1 MILVTGATGFVGNR
15 LVNKLVSQHKQIR
28 CLVRGH
34 TSEIKKIGKEVEI
47 LEGDLLNKDIV
58 NRVVKGVQK
67 VIHLAAALQASNPED
82 IRRINVEGTRD
93 LVTSCVEHG
102 VEQFIFFSTLNVTLP
117 VKNQYSKTKS
127 EAEQIV
133 QESGLGFTILRPSI
147 IYGEG
152 DNGTISQIIKS
163 VKTNKR
169 ITLLGNGEY
178 RLQPV
183 YIDDVVNAI
192 CEVLNNSHSHKR
204 KTYFL
209 VGQEIVSYNELVGII
224 SDVTGFKTR
233 KQYVPIPVV
242 NIIAAA
248 LSLFSKK
255 GVLLKD
261 KLKTYPYD
269 KVADRDS
276 SQKDIFPIQTTSLAN
291 GLSKCI

>member
-1 MILVTGATGFVGNR
+1 MILVTGATGFVGNH
-15 LVNKLVSQHKQIR
+15 LVNKLVSQHEQIR
-28 CLVRGH
+28 CLVRGN
-34 TSEIKKIGKEVEI
+34 TSEIMKIGKEVDI
-47 LEGDLLNKDIV
+47 FEGDLLNKDIV

-67 VIHLAAALQASNPED
+67 VVHLAAALQAPNPED
-82 IRRINVEGTRD
+82 ICRINVEGTRN
-93 LVTSCVEHG
+93 LVTLCVEHG
-102 VEQFIFFSTLNVTLP
+102 VKQFIFFSTLNVTLP

-133 QESGLGFTILRPSI
+133 QESGLDFTILRPSI

-178 RLQPV
+178 KLQPV

-192 CEVLNNSHSHKR
+192 CEVLNNTHSHKQ

-209 VGQEIVSYNELVGII
+209 VGKDIVSYNEIVDMISSII
-224 SDVTGFKTR
+224 GFESR
-233 KQYVPIPVV
+233 KRYVPLPVV
-242 NIIAAA
+242 SFVATA

-255 GVLLKD
+255 GVILKD
-261 KLKTYPYD
+261 KLETYPYD
-269 KVADRDS
+269 KVVDIAF
-276 SQKDIFPIQTTSLAN
+276 QKNIFPLQATSLTD
-291 GLSKCI
+291 GLLRCSW